1 MWGFEIEG
9 LMHCVC
15 PAAAAAVTHTHTPAA
30 CWCGGQQQCWRD
42 LDGGHG
48 LYYFVSGEGVL
59 AAGAS
64 CRVAQLLVSSWVL
77 VECMQ
82 DSQFCLGCFVLCQGF
97 WGVPI
102 WSVQHYYYGVYL
114 LAALA

>member
-15 PAAAAAVTHTHTPAA
+15 PAAAAALAHTPSA

-42 LDGGHG
+42 LDGV
-48 LYYFVSGEGVL
+48 YYFVSGEGVL

-82 DSQFCLGCFVLCQGF
+82 DSQFWLGCCVLCLGF
-97 WGVPI
+97 WGAPI
-102 WSVQHYYYGVYL
+102 RSVQHYYYGVYL